1 MASPGSDPRVRAGDE
16 SGVWYVKN
24 TESGQVE
31 TWRVGENYRLVSV
44 LGCGSFGAVVKSF
57 DARSSR
63 FVALKRVA
71 DALTTVDAAKRVLR
85 EVVVLNRLDHPNI
98 IKIFDIFFTPA
109 TSGARVM
116 DPATFSLVPLSIDL
130 YMAFEIA
137 EGGDLYEMRG
147 EMTAREVRSLMRQLT
162 SAVLYLHK
170 AGVWHRDIKSANT
183 LCGETRVGGRVVKIC
198 DFGLAR
204 GAKKAAPSRRGG
216 SVNDDEEADLALD
229 AAREVRRRKRHR
241 GSFGGFG
248 ARTNESSLAS
258 FASSEDFD
266 GQSDA
271 KSSLASFARRDMLTT
286 VVATPCY
293 RAPEV
298 IMSNGKYTGAM
309 DVWALGCIF
318 GELLQRQQQ
327 HALTPNL
334 TISPLFRFDDDP
346 VPKPGTSETYT
357 AGARRGDAG
366 ASDDDGSRRDADA
379 DADDA
384 ERARDRSRRE
394 TRTKARLDL
403 FFNVIGTPSWRDID
417 AIPNLRWRRYLRG
430 VRGRAGSI
438 TKQFAGC
445 DENSRDLLLRMLAFD
460 PERRATPRE
469 ILAHEYFR
477 EEEASVSGA
486 AAERRG
492 VPRDMSVGGFDRVGS
507 AMAVD
512 GAAETR
518 TEEMED
524 ADGPTTFE
532 MEAEDDDA
540 GDERRRFWE
549 LSEPLAALAAL
560 ETAFEDAD
568 CASSSGGQN
577 AWRAHFREWF
587 ERECERRTRS
597 SSAAAPKGPVSAD
610 DGDGTR
616 SFPVLGTRDGPG
628 DAMEASF
635 GSFEDPSVP
644 GRLTSAFPLFFRG
657 GEKPVAYAGTDGVVG
672 TRDDFESSPTPSL
685 SVDFEQRYLGGAF
698 GTTGV
703 FGQGGVG
710 ESSARD
716 FGALGDARSP
726 LAGSPSN
733 RNARRFASLGAL
745 GHLGANRHGEWGEE
759 DLPSAMKRLEG
770 LSGAEAWGVTA
781 VPPGMTKEEGDLY
794 RSMSNQQGR

>member
-549 LSEPLAALAAL
+549 LSEPRTALAAL

-644 GRLTSAFPLFFRG
+644 GRLTRAFPLFFRG

>member
-1 MASPGSDPRVRAGDE
+1 MDRRYAGGNGGSHAGIGVGGAAAAASNRPYSVTRHVRAADHIAQVDSELLFLSADDKGRRRDTGVRLDKDAHRRFMAADPARQSDGGE
-16 SGVWYVKN
+16 NTQLQYTPVVSLKPISFTSDGYQLKSVQDGRRIKMFIVVTMYAEDPEELSRTLRGICKNVAALARDKTRRSGVPAWHEVC
-24 TESGQVE
+24 VCI
-31 TWRVGENYRLVSV
+31 VSDGRSKAKATT
-44 LGCGSFGAVVKSF
+44 LDYMRKTLNLYDGA
-57 DARSSR
+57 
-63 FVALKRVA
+63 L
-71 DALTTVDAAKRVLR
+71 
-85 EVVVLNRLDHPNI
+85 LDH
-98 IKIFDIFFTPA
+98 
-109 TSGARVM
+109 
-116 DPATFSLVPLSIDL
+116 
-130 YMAFEIA
+130 A
-137 EGGDLYEMRG
+137 E
-147 EMTAREVRSLMRQLT
+147 
-162 SAVLYLHK
+162 
-170 AGVWHRDIKSANT
+170 NT
-183 LCGETRVGGRVVKIC
+183 
-198 DFGLAR
+198 
-204 GAKKAAPSRRGG
+204 
-216 SVNDDEEADLALD
+216 
-229 AAREVRRRKRHR
+229 
-241 GSFGGFG
+241 
-248 ARTNESSLAS
+248 
-258 FASSEDFD
+258 
-266 GQSDA
+266 Q
-271 KSSLASFARRDMLTT
+271 
-286 VVATPCY
+286 
-293 RAPEV
+293 
-298 IMSNGKYTGAM
+298 
-309 DVWALGCIF
+309 
-318 GELLQRQQQ
+318 
-327 HALTPNL
+327 
-334 TISPLFRFDDDP
+334 
-346 VPKPGTSETYT
+346 KPGTAETYT
-357 AGARRGDAG
+357 ANAKAGDAG
-366 ASDDDGSRRDADA
+366 TSGEDVPYGSRRDDGDVAA
-379 DADDA
+379 
-384 ERARDRSRRE
+384 RSRRE

-403 FFNVIGTPSWRDID
+403 FFNVVGTPSWRDVA
-417 AIPNLRWRRYLRG
+417 AIPNPRWRQYLRG

-477 EEEASVSGA
+477 EEEASVSAGV
-486 AAERRG
+486 AERPLRG

-512 GAAETR
+512 GAAETQ

-549 LSEPLAALAAL
+549 LSEPRAALAAL

-644 GRLTSAFPLFFRG
+644 GRLTRAFPLFFRG
-657 GEKPVAYAGTDGVVG
+657 GEKPVAYAGTDGVG

-733 RNARRFASLGAL
+733 RNDRRFASLGAL

-781 VPPGMTKEEGDLY
+781 VPPGMNQKEGDLY

>member
-1 MASPGSDPRVRAGDE
+1 
-16 SGVWYVKN
+16 
-24 TESGQVE
+24 
-31 TWRVGENYRLVSV
+31 
-44 LGCGSFGAVVKSF
+44 
-57 DARSSR
+57 
-63 FVALKRVA
+63 
-71 DALTTVDAAKRVLR
+71 
-85 EVVVLNRLDHPNI
+85 
-98 IKIFDIFFTPA
+98 
-109 TSGARVM
+109 
-116 DPATFSLVPLSIDL
+116 
-130 YMAFEIA
+130 
-137 EGGDLYEMRG
+137 
-147 EMTAREVRSLMRQLT
+147 
-162 SAVLYLHK
+162 
-170 AGVWHRDIKSANT
+170 
-183 LCGETRVGGRVVKIC
+183 
-198 DFGLAR
+198 
-204 GAKKAAPSRRGG
+204 
-216 SVNDDEEADLALD
+216 
-229 AAREVRRRKRHR
+229 
-241 GSFGGFG
+241 
-248 ARTNESSLAS
+248 
-258 FASSEDFD
+258 
-266 GQSDA
+266 
-271 KSSLASFARRDMLTT
+271 
-286 VVATPCY
+286 
-293 RAPEV
+293 
-298 IMSNGKYTGAM
+298 
-309 DVWALGCIF
+309 
-318 GELLQRQQQ
+318 
-327 HALTPNL
+327 
-334 TISPLFRFDDDP
+334 
-346 VPKPGTSETYT
+346 
-357 AGARRGDAG
+357 
-366 ASDDDGSRRDADA
+366 
-379 DADDA
+379 
-384 ERARDRSRRE
+384 
-394 TRTKARLDL
+394 
-403 FFNVIGTPSWRDID
+403 
-417 AIPNLRWRRYLRG
+417 
-430 VRGRAGSI
+430 
-438 TKQFAGC
+438 
-445 DENSRDLLLRMLAFD
+445 LLRMLAFD

-616 SFPVLGTRDGPG
+616 SSPVLGTRDGPG

-644 GRLTSAFPLFFRG
+644 GRLTRAFPLFFRG

>member
-1 MASPGSDPRVRAGDE
+1 
-16 SGVWYVKN
+16 
-24 TESGQVE
+24 
-31 TWRVGENYRLVSV
+31 
-44 LGCGSFGAVVKSF
+44 
-57 DARSSR
+57 
-63 FVALKRVA
+63 
-71 DALTTVDAAKRVLR
+71 
-85 EVVVLNRLDHPNI
+85 
-98 IKIFDIFFTPA
+98 
-109 TSGARVM
+109 
-116 DPATFSLVPLSIDL
+116 
-130 YMAFEIA
+130 
-137 EGGDLYEMRG
+137 
-147 EMTAREVRSLMRQLT
+147 
-162 SAVLYLHK
+162 
-170 AGVWHRDIKSANT
+170 
-183 LCGETRVGGRVVKIC
+183 
-198 DFGLAR
+198 
-204 GAKKAAPSRRGG
+204 
-216 SVNDDEEADLALD
+216 
-229 AAREVRRRKRHR
+229 
-241 GSFGGFG
+241 
-248 ARTNESSLAS
+248 
-258 FASSEDFD
+258 
-266 GQSDA
+266 
-271 KSSLASFARRDMLTT
+271 
-286 VVATPCY
+286 
-293 RAPEV
+293 
-298 IMSNGKYTGAM
+298 MSNGKYTGAM

-366 ASDDDGSRRDADA
+366 ASDDDGSRRDANA

-417 AIPNLRWRRYLRG
+417 AILNLRWRRYLRG

-492 VPRDMSVGGFDRVGS
+492 VPRDMSVGCFDRVGS

-549 LSEPLAALAAL
+549 LSEPRAALAAL

-577 AWRAHFREWF
+577 AWREHFREWF

-597 SSAAAPKGPVSAD
+597 SSATAPKAFSAE

-616 SFPVLGTRDGPG
+616 YFPVLGTRDGPG

-644 GRLTSAFPLFFRG
+644 GRLTRAFPLFFRG

>member
-16 SGVWYVKN
+16 SGAWYVKN

-216 SVNDDEEADLALD
+216 SVNDDGEADLALD

-366 ASDDDGSRRDADA
+366 ASDDDGSRRDANA

-417 AIPNLRWRRYLRG
+417 AILNLRWRRYLRG

-549 LSEPLAALAAL
+549 LSEPRAALAAL

-644 GRLTSAFPLFFRG
+644 GRLTRAFPLFFRG

>member
-568 CASSSGGQN
+568 CVSSSGGQN

-644 GRLTSAFPLFFRG
+644 GRLTRAFPLFFRG

>member
-216 SVNDDEEADLALD
+216 SVNDDGEADLALD

-366 ASDDDGSRRDADA
+366 ASDDDGSRRDANA

-417 AIPNLRWRRYLRG
+417 AILNLRWRRYLRG

-532 MEAEDDDA
+532 MESEDDDA

-549 LSEPLAALAAL
+549 LSEPRAALAAL

-644 GRLTSAFPLFFRG
+644 GRLTRAFPLFFRG